1 MRFLFSSLHNYCDRT
16 SGAAISTFEVLSE
29 LSKRGH
35 SVHTLCGPLFDSKG
49 IDTNSKLQANLIL
62 FYQRTL
68 RGYLW
73 KRSEKSIWSPLLRF
87 GSSKFSCSSN
97 LRIYRHIF
105 TGLHLAA
112 FCLRFCGFWLT
123 LHGFGVFSISYIIY
137 FYFVGEH
144 SNCGGLFQLV

>member
-49 IDTNSKLQANLIL
+49 IDTNSEVQANLIL

-68 RGYLW
+68 RGYL
-73 KRSEKSIWSPLLRF
+73 
-87 GSSKFSCSSN
+87 
-97 LRIYRHIF
+97 
-105 TGLHLAA
+105 
-112 FCLRFCGFWLT
+112 
-123 LHGFGVFSISYIIY
+123 
-137 FYFVGEH
+137 
-144 SNCGGLFQLV
+144 